1 MLSLSLSVSFKRVIF
16 REFFL
21 TTLQKATSGQFAD
34 PFLYLYLAE
43 SQIDERCGDL
53 AKL

>member
-1 MLSLSLSVSFKRVIF
+1 MLSLSLSLSGRLSFSEVF
-16 REFFL
+16 C
-21 TTLQKATSGQFAD
+21 LQRYKSHIWAVAD